1 MGLGGE
7 ELLVALAEAEEV
19 EAGVFRGLGVADEF
33 ADALLGADP
42 GAGDGV
48 RQMVA
53 EGIDPELQPL
63 ARVDAEPVHHIHGI
77 GHGVS
82 SVLIECHLPCQLTGV
97 EDYSR
102 PFDRCQ
108 KPRCWPSPGCGP
120 LPCGGPSS
128 RSLRLLS

>member
-1 MGLGGE
+1 
-7 ELLVALAEAEEV
+7 
-19 EAGVFRGLGVADEF
+19 
-33 ADALLGADP
+33 
-42 GAGDGV
+42 
-48 RQMVA
+48 MVA

-120 LPCGGPSS
+120 LPCGGPSL
-128 RSLRLLS
+128 RRLRLLSESFFLSACSCHLSSSSKQSKIVDCCHTWIG